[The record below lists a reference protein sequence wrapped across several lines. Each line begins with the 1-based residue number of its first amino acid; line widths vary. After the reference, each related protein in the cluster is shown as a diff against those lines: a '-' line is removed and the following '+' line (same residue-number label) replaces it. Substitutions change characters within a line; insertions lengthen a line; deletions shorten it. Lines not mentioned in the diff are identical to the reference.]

1 MAGSPTIDN
10 CNACNLLSN
19 SLMCCNSFNSYCV
32 IILDFIGLWHRP
44 SMSRLFW
51 LIAHVEE
58 IQHLRAIVRRFYVL
72 RFKPLKTRLF
82 NVHSPYYNPDASGKH
97 KLLVS

>member
-1 MAGSPTIDN
+1 
-10 CNACNLLSN
+10 
-19 SLMCCNSFNSYCV
+19 
-32 IILDFIGLWHRP
+32 
-44 SMSRLFW
+44 MSRLFR

-72 RFKPLKTRLF
+72 RFKSLKTRLF

-97 KLLVS
+97 KILVS